1 MFCKYFYEAI
11 TTHNIMGLKS
21 FGEIS
26 CFLTVASC
34 FKSGTKDE
42 AKSSS
47 SMCEHVDFGF

>member
-1 MFCKYFYEAI
+1 MKL
-11 TTHNIMGLKS
+11 TKPNILGLKS

-47 SMCEHVDFGF
+47 FMCEHVDFGF